1 MEYSPFQKKH
11 LSFAGTRSQ
20 MNTTLYITKIDQE
33 KGKIEQVCIWNHM
46 TTGFIKYTLIYVIS
60 MEFPPLSRRRSSSQN
75 IPSGEEQG
83 ETAVVTG

>member
-1 MEYSPFQKKH
+1 MNDRQKTKRHKGQCKHNESLTKQFIFVEYSPFQKNH

-46 TTGFIKYTLIYVIS
+46 TTGFIK
-60 MEFPPLSRRRSSSQN
+60 
-75 IPSGEEQG
+75 
-83 ETAVVTG
+83 